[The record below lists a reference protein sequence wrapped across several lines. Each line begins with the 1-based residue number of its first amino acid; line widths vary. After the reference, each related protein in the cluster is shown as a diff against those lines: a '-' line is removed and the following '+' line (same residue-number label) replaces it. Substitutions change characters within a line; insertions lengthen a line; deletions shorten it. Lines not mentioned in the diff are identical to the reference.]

1 MRDGPIVAQITTAMT
16 KAATNGAAT
25 SLKFMFQNSAEQ
37 CCNFARPDVVAM
49 TAGIYGLISPGSG
62 EPAGK
67 SWRAFA
73 SVVWASR

>member
-37 CCNFARPDVVAM
+37 CCNFARLDVVAM
-49 TAGIYGLISPGSG
+49 TAGIYGG
-62 EPAGK
+62 
-67 SWRAFA
+67 
-73 SVVWASR
+73 

>member
-16 KAATNGAAT
+16 KAATSGAAT

-37 CCNFARPDVVAM
+37 CRIFARLDVVAM

-62 EPAGK
+62 KPAGK

-73 SVVWASR
+73 SVV